1 MYRFML
7 ILTIFFLTAGLAF
20 ANPYEVR
27 GRAGTYLVDVV
38 FDKNPVVKGK
48 TNLEIV
54 VSDAASKP
62 VADATVLVDYS
73 MPTLPGK
80 PSMMSYTATAL
91 RVGTR
96 YRTVLDL
103 SMKGAWT
110 FAINV
115 TRARKTEVMTFS
127 LAVK

>member
-1 MYRFML
+1 MHKFVL
-7 ILTIFFLTAGLAF
+7 ILIIFFLAAGLAF

-27 GRAGTYLVDVV
+27 GKAGTYVVDVA

-48 TNLEIV
+48 NHIAVL
-54 VSDAASKP
+54 VSDATSKP

-80 PSMMSYTATAL
+80 SSMMSYTAPAL
-91 RVGTR
+91 RVGKKYTAA
-96 YRTVLDL
+96 LDL
-103 SMKGAWT
+103 SMTGEWT

-115 TRARKTEVMTFS
+115 TRAGKTEAMTFS
-127 LAVK
+127 LAVR